1 MLLALNAGSSSL
13 KFALFTAREGALL
26 RQLHGQIEAIGV
38 APHLVVSDAAGAKLL
53 ERRWSASEEAT
64 HETILPELLA
74 FLEAQIGGALDAIGH
89 RVVHGGAG
97 YTAPVLLT
105 DADVEALDALTPLAP
120 LHQPHSVAAIR
131 AARAARPSL
140 PQIACFDTAFHSTMP
155 QEATRLALPE
165 ALVGDGVRRYG
176 FHGLSY
182 AYIAREL
189 RRIDPNLASGR
200 VLVGHLGNGASLC
213 ALVGGLSVETTM
225 GFTALEGLVM
235 GTRPGTIDP
244 GVILY
249 LLQQKQMSAEAIETL
264 LYRQSGLLA
273 LSGVSSDMRQLLA
286 SDDPRARAA
295 VEQFTYRAARE
306 AGGLI
311 AAMGGVDGVVFTAG
325 IGEHASPVRAAICAR
340 LGWLGLHLDEAA
352 NRAHA
357 PIISAAGSA
366 VRVRVMATDEE
377 QMIAQSMRDLLAE
390 AR

>member
-13 KFALFTAREGALL
+13 KFALFTTGSGGLS

-38 APHLVVSDAAGAKLL
+38 APHLVVTDAAGGSVL
-53 ERRWSASEEAT
+53 EKRWPAAAGAT
-64 HETILPELLA
+64 HETVLPELLA
-74 FLEAQIGGALDAIGH
+74 FLEDHSGSELEAIGH
-89 RVVHGGAG
+89 RVVHGGAR
-97 YTAPVLLT
+97 YTAPVLLS
-105 DADVEALDALTPLAP
+105 DADVEALEALTVLAP

-131 AARAARPSL
+131 AARAARPLL
-140 PQIACFDTAFHSTMP
+140 PQVACFDTAFHSTQP
-155 QEATRLALPE
+155 EVATRLALPD
-165 ALVGDGVRRYG
+165 AIVSKGVRRYG

-189 RRIDPNLASGR
+189 RRIDPALAKGR
-200 VLVGHLGNGASLC
+200 VLVAHLGNGASLC
-213 ALVGGLSVETTM
+213 ALVDGVSVETTM

-249 LLQQKQMSAEAIETL
+249 LFQEEKLSASAVEKL
-264 LYRQSGLLA
+264 LYTQSGLLA
-273 LSGVSSDMRQLLA
+273 LSGISSDMRQLLA
-286 SDDPRARAA
+286 SPEPRARAA
-295 VEQFTYRAARE
+295 IEHFTYRVARE

-311 AAMGGVDGVVFTAG
+311 AAMGGIDGVVFTAG
-325 IGEHASPVRAAICAR
+325 IGEHASPIRAAIAAR
-340 LGWLGLHLDEAA
+340 LGWLGLHLDDAA
-352 NRAHA
+352 NAGHA

-377 QMIAQSMRDLLAE
+377 QMIALDMAELLAE